1 MTYVHVHVLVC
12 TCRNAVEN
20 TTPLSPSLRNIT
32 THQDSQ
38 HTSSHRPLPPAPA
51 TCEHR
56 VLRPLDTSSPP
67 AQIQSE
73 KTSDVKR
80 KKDSIYQKDVLP
92 EREDENCVQ
101 QKREPP
107 EKPSLRS
114 GDRSSGPVWRNA
126 RKQLVR
132 TAARVHHLFHGSVA
146 WLDICKC
153 KWPRLNFACLV
164 S

>member
-1 MTYVHVHVLVC
+1 MC
-12 TCRNAVEN
+12 TCRNAVES
-20 TTPLSPSLRNIT
+20 TTPLSPSQRSIT
-32 THQDSQ
+32 THQGSQ
-38 HTSSHRPLPPAPA
+38 HTSSHRPAPPAAA

-56 VLRPLDTSSPP
+56 VLQPLDTSSSTP
-67 AQIQSE
+67 AQTQSE
-73 KTSDVKR
+73 KTNEVKR
-80 KKDSIYQKDVLP
+80 KKDSVHQKDVLP

-114 GDRSSGPVWRNA
+114 SDRSSGPVWRNA

-132 TAARVHHLFHGSVA
+132 TAAVASVHHLFHGSVA

-153 KWPRLNFACLV
+153 KWPCPTFCMFGFLEL
-164 S
+164 

>member
-1 MTYVHVHVLVC
+1 M
-12 TCRNAVEN
+12 EN
-20 TTPLSPSLRNIT
+20 TIPLSPSQRNT
-32 THQDSQ
+32 TAHQDSQ
-38 HTSSHRPLPPAPA
+38 HTSSHRPPPPAAAPA
-51 TCEHR
+51 TREHR
-56 VLRPLDTSSPP
+56 VLQPLDTSSTP
-67 AQIQSE
+67 AQTQSE
-73 KTSDVKR
+73 RTSEVKR
-80 KKDSIYQKDVLP
+80 KKDSVHQKDMLP

-132 TAARVHHLFHGSVA
+132 KAASVFQLFHGSVA

-153 KWPRLNFACLV
+153 KWPRPAFCMFGFLGQ
-164 S
+164 